1 MKNNQWQRVLISRAA
16 TIAMVACGLAV
27 GYLLG
32 HAIAL
37 QQATD
42 SLDQYLKLAE
52 AQDDASFAEARSTL
66 SVLNNSQFPSCS
78 DAEVSYF
85 REVLFRSKHLK
96 DVGRIYAGK
105 INCSAVAGRLAQ
117 AIGPFKP
124 ESRQSDGLIA
134 YSDLTP
140 MRDNSPQRSALQQ
153 GSAYAVFTSYL
164 PPSVGPIPLALSRS
178 TQEAALKRSS
188 LPAVAASQDNP
199 LPLTANGSGRLGNTL
214 YATWCSTLHVNCVT
228 ASTSVSQALR
238 HGIVTLLTSTLAGGL
253 LGVLFGMAF
262 SLAYSRSRDLCQQ
275 LRRAVE
281 HDELQLVYQP
291 IVDLS
296 TRQIVGAEALARWS
310 DEDGNLVEPEVFVG
324 IAEQLGFVGGITKAV
339 LHRALHD
346 FSKTFHTHPA
356 FRLSINVAGADLV
369 DPNFLPMLDD
379 TLKRAKVK
387 PENLVIEI
395 TERSAAN
402 GEEAMETIRNLRRMG
417 HSIHIDDF
425 GTGNSNLDKLLYLFA
440 DTIKIDKAFT
450 KVIGTE
456 SVAVAI
462 LPQILAMAKSLNLE
476 VVVEGVETSY
486 QADYFAPSEQKIYG
500 QGWLYGHPVTA
511 DHFHAL
517 LGEEM
522 SPEHATEDPVAA
534 FNAKPGALFLVGS
547 KVA

>member
-1 MKNNQWQRVLISRAA
+1 MNRNQWQRVLISRVA
-16 TIAMVACGLAV
+16 TIAMVACGLVV

-32 HAIAL
+32 RALVL
-37 QQATD
+37 QQAKD
-42 SLDQYLKLAE
+42 SLDQYLKLAA
-52 AQDDASFAEARSTL
+52 AQDEASFTEARSTL
-66 SVLNNSQFPSCS
+66 NDLKNSPYPSCS
-78 DAEVSYF
+78 DAEVAYF
-85 REVLFRSKHLK
+85 RGVLFRARHLK
-96 DVGRIYAGK
+96 DAGRIHGGK
-105 INCSAVAGRLAQ
+105 IDCSAIAGRLAQ
-117 AIGPFKP
+117 SIGPFKP
-124 ESRQSDGLIA
+124 LYRQADGLIA
-134 YSDLTP
+134 YGDLVP
-140 MRDNSPQRSALQQ
+140 IRNSSPERLALQL
-153 GSAYAVFTSYL
+153 GSAYVVMNSYL
-164 PPSVGPIPLALSRS
+164 PPSVGPISLELSRS
-178 TQEAALKRSS
+178 TQHAAYNQSS
-188 LPAVAASQDNP
+188 LPASGASPPVALNP
-199 LPLTANGSGRLGNTL
+199 TADGSSRIGNTL
-214 YATWCSTLHVNCVT
+214 YETRCSSLHFSCVT
-228 ASTSVSQALR
+228 ASTTVSEAVR
-238 HGIVTLLTSTLAGGL
+238 RGIVPLAASTLAGGL

-281 HDELQLVYQP
+281 RNELQLVYQP

-310 DEDGNLVEPEVFVG
+310 DEEGNLVEPEVFVG

-339 LHRALHD
+339 LHRALSD
-346 FSKTFHTHPA
+346 FAKTFQNHPS

-369 DPNFLPMLDD
+369 DPGFLPMLDD
-379 TLKRAKVK
+379 YLKKANVK

-476 VVVEGVETSY
+476 VVVEGVETDY

-511 DHFHAL
+511 EHFHAL
-517 LGEEM
+517 LGEVS
-522 SPEHATEDPVAA
+522 SPELATPDPVEA

-547 KVA
+547 RVA